1 MDEYTVHPR
10 ARAGDPFEAA
20 GSRRLRELRD
30 RYRHEL
36 MDDEERQELRDRIQ
50 KAATPEE
57 REMECPAC
65 GLVWHAD
72 GYDRGGVW
80 YAADE
85 GDAYCGRCGCEGT
98 A

>member
-1 MDEYTVHPR
+1 MDTTKSSATAHPPKLTEDER
-10 ARAGDPFEAA
+10 LARLKE
-20 GSRRLRELRD
+20 

-36 MDDEERQELRDRIQ
+36 MDDEERQELRDHIQ